1 MARFVVPMTHRP
13 GRDGTTP
20 TTRHVPFYLAMETAS
35 DAWQLALQQ
44 YCAPAIAPMDL
55 AMVHVSSDFRRELF
69 TGELT
74 VDVTVRRIGTTS
86 FTVGLALEQDGADAG
101 LVEFVFALVDGG
113 RAHAVP
119 ITAEQ
124 RAVLEKVPAT

>member
-1 MARFVVPMTHRP
+1 MPRFVVPMHHRP
-13 GRDGTTP
+13 GRDGTTSAS
-20 TTRHVPFYLAMETAS
+20 RHVPFYLAMETAS

-55 AMVHVSSDFRRELF
+55 AMRHTACDFRRELF

-86 FTVGLALEQDGADAG
+86 FVVGLALEQDGADAG
-101 LVEFVFALVDGG
+101 DVEFTFVLVDGT
-113 RAHAVP
+113 RTAAVP
-119 ITAEQ
+119 ISGEQ
-124 RAVLEKVPAT
+124 RAVLEKMSS